1 MFSQCAVINQRNRQL
16 CLIFRIGDLRDDN
29 FILGTQVSFG
39 DNLRNAYSLFLQITA
54 KILRRKITAEGEM
67 YQDMQMIKVEPN
79 TSQEP
84 CIFFVWPLEIVH
96 VIDQD
101 SPFYSLCAADLAQ
114 EKFELVA
121 VMEGTSETSSM
132 TFQAK

>member
-1 MFSQCAVINQRNRQL
+1 MFSRCAVINQRNRQL

-39 DNLRNAYSLFLQITA
+39 DNLTNAHSLFLQITA

-101 SPFYSLCAADLAQ
+101 SPFYSLGAADLAQ

-121 VMEGTSETSSM
+121 IMEGTSETSSM

>member
-1 MFSQCAVINQRNRQL
+1 
-16 CLIFRIGDLRDDN
+16 
-29 FILGTQVSFG
+29 
-39 DNLRNAYSLFLQITA
+39 
-54 KILRRKITAEGEM
+54 
-67 YQDMQMIKVEPN
+67 MIKVEPN
-79 TSQEP
+79 TGQEP

-101 SPFYSLCAADLAQ
+101 SPFYDLTATEFAQ

-121 VMEGTSETSSM
+121 IMEGTSETSSM